1 MPYLYLLLIVVTL
14 VLGLGTQFYI
24 KATYKKF
31 SKVPIASGLTG
42 AQAARRML
50 DGNGLQSAQIVEI
63 DGQLTDNYNPQTNI
77 LSLSHDVYNG
87 RSIAATAV
95 ACHESG
101 HAVQSARNYGP
112 AKMRGSLV
120 PVVSAVSN
128 IWPIILIMGIFMNIL
143 GLIYAA
149 IVFYAVAVIFQV
161 VTLPVEFD
169 ASRRGL
175 AYITSNATAQE
186 AAGAKKVLTAAALTY
201 VAAALASLLQLIY
214 LIGVARR

>member
-1 MPYLYLLLIVVTL
+1 MPYLYLLLIAITL
-14 VLGLGTQFYI
+14 ILGLGTQFYI

-31 SKVPIASGLTG
+31 STVPITNGLTG
-42 AQAARRML
+42 AEAARRML
-50 DGNGLQSAQIVEI
+50 DSNGLQSAQIVEI
-63 DGQLTDNYNPQTNI
+63 EGKLTDNYNPQTNV
-77 LSLSHDVYNG
+77 LSLSSDVYRG

-112 AKMRGSLV
+112 AKLRGSLV

-128 IWPIILIMGIFMNIL
+128 IWPIILIIGIFMNIL
-143 GLIYAA
+143 GFIYAA
-149 IVFYAVAVIFQV
+149 IIFYALAVIFQI

-175 AYITSNATAQE
+175 AYIESSATAQE
-186 AAGAKKVLTAAALTY
+186 TAGAKKVLTAAALTY
-201 VAAALASLLQLIY
+201 VAAALASLLQLLY
-214 LIGVARR
+214 LIGIARR